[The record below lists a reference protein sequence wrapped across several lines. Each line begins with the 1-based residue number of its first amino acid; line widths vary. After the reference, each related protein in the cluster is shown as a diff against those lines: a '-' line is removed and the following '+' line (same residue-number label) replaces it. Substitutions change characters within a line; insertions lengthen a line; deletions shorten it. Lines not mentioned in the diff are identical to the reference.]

1 MLPRASKYLGKIN
14 FIWDH
19 RRASVTGGFDLKIIL
34 HNYLTF
40 SIQDEGIGM
49 PAEYQAKLF
58 QRFERAGNVGS
69 IKGTG
74 LGLSI
79 VKQAVELHRGEI
91 TVISEEGRGTKFTVT
106 LPSTK

>member
-1 MLPRASKYLGKIN
+1 
-14 FIWDH
+14 
-19 RRASVTGGFDLKIIL
+19 
-34 HNYLTF
+34 
-40 SIQDEGIGM
+40 M